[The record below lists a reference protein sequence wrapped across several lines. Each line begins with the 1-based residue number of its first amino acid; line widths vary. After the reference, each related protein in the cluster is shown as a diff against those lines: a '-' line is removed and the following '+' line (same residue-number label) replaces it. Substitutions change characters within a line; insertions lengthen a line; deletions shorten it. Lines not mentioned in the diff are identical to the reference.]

1 MKEKQDNNSGTAHPA
16 FPNHS
21 RETYVW
27 ENASAIA
34 ARSQVRARF
43 DWRNTLPSPAAD
55 VRPGRA
61 EGSLKDFE
69 FSRPTMELRWQGHA
83 DARTTLQASPWFAR
97 CPRCWFR
104 LR

>member
-1 MKEKQDNNSGTAHPA
+1 MKEKQDNTSGTAHPA

-34 ARSQVRARF
+34 ARSQVRAS
-43 DWRNTLPSPAAD
+43 DW
-55 VRPGRA
+55 GRRRRVQLIYRLD
-61 EGSLKDFE
+61 EPKGSLQDFE
-69 FSRPTMELRWQGHA
+69 FSRP
-83 DARTTLQASPWFAR
+83 
-97 CPRCWFR
+97 R